1 MKWIQDKGIA
11 HMDLATRNI
20 LLTHPDELAK
30 IADFGLARNI
40 NNNEPSSRVGK
51 CSFFTPKFLF
61 MRNLSI
67 QEL

>member
-20 LLTHPDELAK
+20 LLTHPDELVK

-40 NNNEPSSRVGK
+40 NNNEPNSRGVK
-51 CSFFTPKFLF
+51 EFLLT
-61 MRNLSI
+61 RK
-67 QEL
+67 